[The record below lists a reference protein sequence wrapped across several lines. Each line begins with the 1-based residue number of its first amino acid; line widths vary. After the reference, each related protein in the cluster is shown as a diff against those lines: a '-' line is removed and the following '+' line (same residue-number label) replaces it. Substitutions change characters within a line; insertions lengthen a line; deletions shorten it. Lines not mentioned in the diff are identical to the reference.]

1 MRSLQKSTDQ
11 QSKMQTSAYSQE
23 MKEDATVYSCYLQ
36 ITQSAIMKRM
46 PKSTIMKKMPK
57 STIVKDATIYSCC
70 KKCHKMQ
77 QATDARKIYTTAMKD
92 NRREK

>member
-23 MKEDATVYSCYLQ
+23 MKEDATVYSGYLQ

-46 PKSTIMKKMPK
+46 SKSIIMKKMPK
-57 STIVKDATIYSCC
+57 STIDKTTIYS
-70 KKCHKMQ
+70 
-77 QATDARKIYTTAMKD
+77 
-92 NRREK
+92 